1 MRRIISRL
9 LQEVG
14 GQDLTEYAL
23 LLILVALAAVTTLSG
38 LSRAVSNLLGAEAE
52 TVECHAKPQS
62 ERARA
67 CEEILGKRDPQGK

>member
-9 LQEVG
+9 LQEVS

-23 LLILVALAAVTTLSG
+23 LLILVALAAVTTVSG
-38 LSRAVSNLLGAEAE
+38 FSRAVSSLFGAEAE

>member
-9 LQEVG
+9 LHEAG

-23 LLILVALAAVTTLSG
+23 LLVLVALAAVTAVSG
-38 LSRAVSNLLGAEAE
+38 FSRAVGSLLVGEAE

-67 CEEILGKRDPQGK
+67 CEEILGKRSSQGN